1 MKQDITES
9 RCAADDEQAFDQRSY
24 ERQRAQLS
32 TLGSLGLDEIEAVEY
47 VLMLSR
53 DEEEARNR
61 NFNIADTSQDGVF
74 QDDFDDILGEPST
87 RSNISRLNQEP
98 VSAPLTWSSRDSS
111 AVDVRYQAG
120 SPSRFVWHSTS
131 PMSTKVQVTPPL
143 RPEPMEAGFSTSP
156 IGGIDSVTSG
166 RVSRTSS
173 LSPSIGDTDQFP
185 GIISPS
191 VSNANPASRNS
202 SNDASPL
209 TSPRVSPSTSTSV
222 SWSEMVRNRIG
233 DVSPIMQRSTNVT
246 SAEVDTTSRGLRRVS
261 NSANTSISPLW
272 RSPSTSW
279 TSQSLLST
287 RMQTHG
293 QGASA
298 LEPISSFTDLE
309 EEDDAD
315 LKLAIELSLAEALS
329 AQQI

>member
-1 MKQDITES
+1 MKQDISES
-9 RCAADDEQAFDQRSY
+9 RSAADDEQAFDKRSY

-47 VLMLSR
+47 ILMLSR

-61 NFNIADTSQDGVF
+61 NTTVADTSQEGVF

-87 RSNISRLNQEP
+87 RSDISRLNQEP
-98 VSAPLTWSSRDSS
+98 VFAPSTRSSRGAS
-111 AVDVRYQAG
+111 VIDVRYQAG
-120 SPSRFVWHSTS
+120 SPSRFVWNSTS

-156 IGGIDSVTSG
+156 ISRIGPATSG

-173 LSPSIGDTDQFP
+173 LSPSIGDTDHFP
-185 GIISPS
+185 GISS
-191 VSNANPASRNS
+191 SSMSSANSASRNN
-202 SNDASPL
+202 SNDTSAS

-222 SWSEMVRNRIG
+222 SWSEMVRNRMG
-233 DVSPIMQRSTNVT
+233 DASPFIQRTANSS
-246 SAEVDTTSRGLRRVS
+246 SAEVHTTSRGLGWGS
-261 NSANTSISPLW
+261 NSANTSASPVW

-293 QGASA
+293 QGASV
-298 LEPISSFTDLE
+298 LESMSNFTDHE

-329 AQQI
+329 AQQT